1 MVGGGSCE
9 RGAAVVRRR
18 ARPVRWITAGVM
30 ISHLQGSYLSEAQ
43 ADHLE
48 AAQSTEV
55 LHCIASAKLSIRLS
69 FNITVIIGVL
79 ILSRRSCPLGNVDYL
94 RLKKCSARTQHIKHQ
109 TSLHRTAKKVCQ
121 IRQAMQRI

>member
-1 MVGGGSCE
+1 VVGGGSCE

-55 LHCIASAKLSIRLS
+55 LRHISKAINKTFVQHHCHHRSTHIIEAQLS
-69 FNITVIIGVL
+69 
-79 ILSRRSCPLGNVDYL
+79 SRRC
-94 RLKKCSARTQHIKHQ
+94 
-109 TSLHRTAKKVCQ
+109 
-121 IRQAMQRI
+121 